1 MITRLREIISKFE
14 RFEIRH
20 LNIGLEIKIP
30 FSHNLLTEGMRYIEK
45 KYPELTDLKY
55 DEEEDK
61 ITFTNLLEEKE
72 NRLYFRI
79 QDSRFIDFTIN
90 PLLSDN
96 LESLLSEFC
105 DVVENGFRI
114 FNLNIELFKLEIVT
128 RAFWNGN
135 HYKLFNKTFIDNKFF
150 NSLYSQDQ
158 DMVIDNNLSFRG
170 FLGQNRLFVI
180 KFLSNVDPSEIL
192 NNKFTSS
199 QLDILCGIGQ
209 IRGFNDDSNLIK
221 VLTDHMVISFDFFVN
236 KFCQN
241 VLTPINENISLLE
254 KEKER

>member
-1 MITRLREIISKFE
+1 MITRLREMLSKFE

-30 FSHNLLTEGMRYIEK
+30 LSHNLLTEGVKYIEK

-61 ITFTNLLEEKE
+61 ITFTNLFEKKE
-72 NRLYFRI
+72 NRSFFKI
-79 QDSRFIDFTIN
+79 QDSKLIDFIIN
-90 PLLSDN
+90 PLFSDN
-96 LESLLSEFC
+96 FESLLRGFC
-105 DVVENGFRI
+105 DVAENGFRI
-114 FNLNIELFKLEIVT
+114 FNLNIELFKFEIVT
-128 RAFWNGN
+128 RALWNGN
-135 HYKLFNKTFIDNKFF
+135 HYKLFNKTFIDKKFF
-150 NSLYSQDQ
+150 NSLYGQ

-221 VLTDHMVISFDFFVN
+221 ILTDHIEISFDFFVN

-241 VLTPINENISLLE
+241 VLTPINESISLLE
-254 KEKER
+254 KEKEMQ

>member
-1 MITRLREIISKFE
+1 MITCLREMISKFD

-20 LNIGLEIKIP
+20 LNIGLETKIP
-30 FSHNLLTEGMRYIEK
+30 FSHDLLTEGLKYIEK
-45 KYPELTDLKY
+45 KFPELADLEY

-61 ITFTNLLEEKE
+61 ITFTNLSKEKE
-72 NRLYFRI
+72 NRSYFRI
-79 QDSRFIDFTIN
+79 QDSKLLDFIIN
-90 PLLSDN
+90 PLFSDN
-96 LESLLSEFC
+96 LESLLKEFC
-105 DVVENGFRI
+105 DVAENGFRI
-114 FNLNIELFKLEIVT
+114 FNLNIELFKFEIVT

-150 NSLYSQDQ
+150 NSLYSQN
-158 DMVIDNNLSFRG
+158 MVINNNLSFRG
-170 FLGQNRLFVI
+170 FLGQNRLFII
-180 KFLSNVDPSEIL
+180 KFLSDVDSSEIL

-209 IRGFNDDSNLIK
+209 IRGFNVDSNLIK
-221 VLTDHMVISFDFFVN
+221 ILTDHVEISYDFFVN

-241 VLTPINENISLLE
+241 VLTPINKNINLLE